1 MSHFTKIVASCA
13 VALGTVAL
21 VGCDETVKKDE
32 TVRTNSDGSQ
42 TKKMEE
48 TVKESDGTMK
58 TESSTVK
65 IPASQAMK

>member
-1 MSHFTKIVASCA
+1 MKTFVKFGAACA
-13 VALGTVAL
+13 VAVGSCAM

-48 TVKESDGTMK
+48 TTKSPDGTMK
-58 TESSTVK
+58 TETSTEKV
-65 IPASQAMK
+65 PASQAMK

>member
-1 MSHFTKIVASCA
+1 MSGLIRFGAACA
-13 VALGTVAL
+13 VTISSAAL

-48 TVKESDGTMK
+48 TVKEADGTLK

-65 IPASQAMK
+65 VPASQVNH